1 MHKLTQYKLL
11 NSLKIKNKRIMNN
24 LTIIYIKIKLFKKK
38 RNIFL
43 NKKILKTKIPKN
55 KYKKVFNNFKI
66 NKSKKKNLF
75 LNSL

>member
-11 NSLKIKNKRIMNN
+11 NSLKVKNNRIKNN

-43 NKKILKTKIPKN
+43 NKKIFKTKIPKN
-55 KYKKVFNNFKI
+55 KYNKVFNNFKI